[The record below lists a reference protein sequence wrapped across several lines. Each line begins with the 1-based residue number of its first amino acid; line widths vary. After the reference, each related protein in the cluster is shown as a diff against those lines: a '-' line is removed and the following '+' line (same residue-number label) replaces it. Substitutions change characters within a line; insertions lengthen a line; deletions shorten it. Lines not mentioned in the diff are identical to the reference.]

1 MCLIKE
7 TNNNPK
13 LITMKT
19 LKTTLLLAAV
29 FVLTMSGTSSDQV
42 MDNELQIKQNNSKNL
57 NLLVHDRKSTKLP
70 SQSSVLM

>member
-1 MCLIKE
+1 
-7 TNNNPK
+7 
-13 LITMKT
+13 MKT
-19 LKTTLLLAAV
+19 LKTTFLLAAV

-70 SQSSVLM
+70 GKLDDVI